1 MEITIKKATK
11 IIKGN
16 VILDDVNL
24 TLHSGMVYGLQGP
37 NGSGKTMLMR
47 LISGLIRATSGEVRI
62 DGQLLG
68 KEMDFP
74 HSIGLLIETPAF
86 LPNHTGLKNLELL
99 AQIKNEIGENDV
111 RTSIKRVGLNPDD
124 KRSFRKYSLGM
135 KQRLGIA
142 CAIMEKPD
150 IIILDEPINALD
162 EKGVAQICEII
173 KEERDRGALIIMACH
188 DAQILESMADEI
200 YSIYEGKVR
209 LKDAPAL

>member
-1 MEITIKKATK
+1 MEIQIKNATK

-16 VILDDVNL
+16 VILDNVSL
-24 TLHSGMVYGLQGP
+24 SLHSGMIYGLQGP

-47 LISGLIRATSGEVRI
+47 LVSGLIRATSGEVRI

-99 AQIKNEIGENDV
+99 AQIKNEIGAEDV
-111 RTSIKRVGLNPDD
+111 RNAIQRVGLNPDD
-124 KRSFRKYSLGM
+124 KRTFRRYSLGM

-142 CAIMEKPD
+142 SAIMEKPD
-150 IIILDEPINALD
+150 ILILDEPINALD
-162 EKGVAQICEII
+162 ENGVEQICEII

-200 YSIYEGKVR
+200 YSIYEGKV
-209 LKDAPAL
+209 KKKVAPAL

>member
-1 MEITIKKATK
+1 MDIQIKNATK

-16 VILDDVNL
+16 VILDNVNL
-24 TLHSGMVYGLQGP
+24 TLHSGMIYGLQGP

-47 LISGLIRATSGEVRI
+47 LVSGLIRATAGEVRI

-99 AQIKNEIGENDV
+99 AQIKNEIAEEDV
-111 RTSIKRVGLNPDD
+111 RKAIKRVGLNPDD
-124 KRSFRKYSLGM
+124 KRTFRRYSLGM

-142 CAIMEKPD
+142 SAIMEKPD

-162 EKGVAQICEII
+162 EHGVEQICEII
-173 KEERDRGALIIMACH
+173 KAERERGALIIMACH

-200 YSIYEGKVR
+200 YSIYEGRVKKNVPPV
-209 LKDAPAL
+209 L

>member
-11 IIKGN
+11 IIRGN

-24 TLHSGMVYGLQGP
+24 TLHSGMIYGLQGP

-47 LISGLIRATSGEVRI
+47 LISGLIKATSGEVRI

-86 LPNHTGLKNLELL
+86 LPNQTGLKNLELL

-188 DAQILESMADEI
+188 DAQILESMAEEI

>member
-1 MEITIKKATK
+1 MEIRIKNATK

-24 TLHSGMVYGLQGP
+24 TMHGGMIYGLQGP

-47 LISGLIRATSGEVRI
+47 LVSGLIRATSGEVQI
-62 DGQLLG
+62 NGKVLG

-74 HSIGLLIETPAF
+74 HSVGLLIETPAF

-99 AQIKNEIGENDV
+99 AQIKNEISVEDI
-111 RTSIKRVGLNPDD
+111 RSTIKRVGLNPDD
-124 KRSFRKYSLGM
+124 KRTFRRYSLGM

-142 CAIMEKPD
+142 SAIMEKPD

-162 EKGVAQICEII
+162 ENGVAQICEII
-173 KEERDRGALIIMACH
+173 KEERNRGALIILSCH
-188 DAQILESMADEI
+188 DAQILESMADEL
-200 YSIYEGKVR
+200 YSIYEGKIR
-209 LKDAPAL
+209 KKNAGAS

>member
-1 MEITIKKATK
+1 MEIKIKNATK

-16 VILDDVNL
+16 VILDDVNM
-24 TLHSGMVYGLQGP
+24 TLHSGMIYGLQGP

-47 LISGLIRATSGEVRI
+47 LISGLIRATSGEVQI
-62 DGQLLG
+62 DGQILG

-74 HSIGLLIETPAF
+74 HSVGLLIETPAF

-99 AQIKNEIGENDV
+99 AQIKNEISHEDV
-111 RTSIKRVGLNPDD
+111 RSTIKRVGLNPDD
-124 KRSFRKYSLGM
+124 KRTFRRYSLGM

-142 CAIMEKPD
+142 SAIMEKPD

-162 EKGVAQICEII
+162 ENGVAQICEII

-188 DAQILESMADEI
+188 DAQILESMADEL

-209 LKDAPAL
+209 KKDAGAS